1 MKNVSVSLFCFSE
14 EKRACPFEG
23 RLGLI
28 DLSSGEAAKEKQIP

>member
-1 MKNVSVSLFCFSE
+1 MKNVPASLLRSSE
-14 EKRACPFEG
+14 ENRARPFEG